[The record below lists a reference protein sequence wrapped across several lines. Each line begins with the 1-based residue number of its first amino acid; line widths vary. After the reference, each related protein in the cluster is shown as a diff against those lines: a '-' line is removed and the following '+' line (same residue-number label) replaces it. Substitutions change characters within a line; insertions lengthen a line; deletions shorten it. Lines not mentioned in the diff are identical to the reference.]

1 MVTEQKRYE
10 IADYFPRSALE
21 HAASLDYPRKSA
33 YGPLTNIRGYCPLGI
48 LVEYTL
54 VQAGKLDAFKVE
66 HFYCADTPTGG
77 LAAGA
82 LAYTGCI
89 SDDERAKVAA
99 LADVFT
105 ADWAGAGVADGAPLD
120 LRAAFGLDAP
130 TPAKA
135 PEVEAVEAAS
145 HAYIDALQKA
155 AAKRKLADA
164 YRAQADA
171 YELEAIALRAEA
183 TARRYKVEDAVD
195 ATVQVELRHDE
206 TVEKVAA

>member
-99 LADVFT
+99 LADAFT
-105 ADWAGAGVADGAPLD
+105 ADWAGAGVADGSPLD

-164 YRAQADA
+164 YQAQAQEIYEAACALEDEA
-171 YELEAIALRAEA
+171 AGLREELEA
-183 TARRYKVEDAVD
+183 AVAD
-195 ATVQVELRHDE
+195 TVQVGLKIDE
-206 TVEKVAA
+206 EVEKVAA